1 MQLRKS
7 PLPTSP
13 PVNIPPKVSGDT
25 SFLPSLNP
33 QKEFQS
39 FLDNIGN
46 KFSFSSRR
54 QPLPGPNNSGDLSTR
69 PSNNNVNLLRKRP
82 GQNPRLRRPGN
93 KLPRRRVDPGTQ
105 TQRKYLAE

>member
-1 MQLRKS
+1 M
-7 PLPTSP
+7 
-13 PVNIPPKVSGDT
+13 
-25 SFLPSLNP
+25 
-33 QKEFQS
+33 
-39 FLDNIGN
+39 
-46 KFSFSSRR
+46 
-54 QPLPGPNNSGDLSTR
+54 PGPNNSGDLSTR

>member
-13 PVNIPPKVSGDT
+13 PVNIPPKVSGDA

-39 FLDNIGN
+39 FLDIMGN

-54 QPLPGPNNSGDLSTR
+54 QPLPGR
-69 PSNNNVNLLRKRP
+69 A
-82 GQNPRLRRPGN
+82 QIIM
-93 KLPRRRVDPGTQ
+93 
-105 TQRKYLAE
+105 EI